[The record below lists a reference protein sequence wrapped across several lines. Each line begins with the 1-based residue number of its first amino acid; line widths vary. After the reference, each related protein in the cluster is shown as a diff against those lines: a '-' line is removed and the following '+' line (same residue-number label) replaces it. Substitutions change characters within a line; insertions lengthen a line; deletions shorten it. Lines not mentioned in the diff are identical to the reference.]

1 MDLFFF
7 SLFNRPGG
15 KSQQH
20 YEHQSFDA
28 RNLSRYYETPFWCT
42 HGNTMLSRRILFIF
56 RNLYS
61 YNFVNIVDFFTVWTS
76 HIFWNG
82 AATAKQPQIVMFA
95 KTLENDVT
103 ETVTTRLLCK
113 IAGLRHFEKDIK
125 SLQFFLFA
133 FLSFLFMVTYILISK
148 VFFLLE
154 FITNESLLKKVKAFL
169 KN

>member
-1 MDLFFF
+1 
-7 SLFNRPGG
+7 
-15 KSQQH
+15 
-20 YEHQSFDA
+20 
-28 RNLSRYYETPFWCT
+28 
-42 HGNTMLSRRILFIF
+42 
-56 RNLYS
+56 
-61 YNFVNIVDFFTVWTS
+61 
-76 HIFWNG
+76 
-82 AATAKQPQIVMFA
+82 MFA